1 MAYSIEMWHQIGRS
15 IKKGFGTLVE
25 TTCKRRMAPEKKL
38 RFRNIASSQAIFCV
52 FVDSRYLGVK
62 SALENRLLMVNGL
75 LRLSTMQLTAILWR
89 KTHDGLEAHRAMLD
103 LPRAFLPFLP
113 KTTQP

>member
-1 MAYSIEMWHQIGRS
+1 MAYSIEMWHQISRT

-25 TTCKRRMAPEKKL
+25 TTCKRRMAPGKL
-38 RFRNIASSQAIFCV
+38 RFRYIASSQAIFCV

-75 LRLSTMQLTAILWR
+75 LRLSTMQLTAILCR
-89 KTHDGLEAHRAMLD
+89 RTHDGLEAHRAMLD
-103 LPRAFLPFLP
+103 LSRACLLFLP
-113 KTTQP
+113 KTTQS